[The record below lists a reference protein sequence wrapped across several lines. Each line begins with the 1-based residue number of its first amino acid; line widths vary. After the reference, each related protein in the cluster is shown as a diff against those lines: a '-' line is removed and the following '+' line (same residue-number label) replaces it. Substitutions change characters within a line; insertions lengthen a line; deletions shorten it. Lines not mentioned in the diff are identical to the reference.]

1 MLARRKE
8 SIELVLRVLRESW
21 PLIVAE
27 GVGSLVW
34 LIDTFFVSLLGDT
47 AVAATG
53 AGGYGA
59 WLFSVFFTLFYVAA
73 LVLVSQSIGARQY
86 VKASRI
92 SGEIITLSLLTS
104 ILLLLFAFIVAYD
117 LMYFL
122 SSSENVSIIATD
134 YFIARAL
141 GFPFAFIL
149 FVLDAIYR
157 ASEKNREILVSA
169 VIVSVTNTVL
179 DPVLIFIL
187 GYGVTGAGLA
197 TTISYIPGLIYL
209 AYNTRHRLGFPL
221 RLSIPR
227 ENARLILKVGFPAMA
242 ERLLFSTGHSLYLAI
257 VARCGEV
264 ALAAHTIGV
273 RIEALAFLPAFALST
288 YSASI
293 VGQRIGA
300 QLLEK
305 AEEEGWEITKA
316 SSFLMGI
323 IGLLLAVSSPLIPL
337 VFGVSREVASLAAT
351 YILLAALSEP
361 LLGIVMVLGG
371 AIRGA
376 GNTKIPSILNVAGF
390 YAFRVM
396 PSFTL
401 LIISLEGSL
410 CPILL
415 WIIMDID
422 LLLRSLLFI
431 YVYKK
436 YFKKIAK
443 VLV

>member
-1 MLARRKE
+1 LLIERRK
-8 SIELVLRVLRESW
+8 SVELVLKVLRESW

-34 LIDTFFVSLLGDT
+34 LIDTFFVSLLGDI

-59 WLFSVFFTLFYVAA
+59 WLFSVLFTLFYVAA
-73 LVLVSQSIGARQY
+73 LVLVSQSIGAKQY
-86 VKASRI
+86 EKASRI
-92 SGEIITLSLLTS
+92 SGEIITLSLLMS
-104 ILLLLFAFIVAYD
+104 LLLLLLAFIVAD
-117 LMYFL
+117 ELMFFL
-122 SSSENVSIIATD
+122 SNSREVSILATD
-134 YFIARAL
+134 YFIARAI

-169 VIVSVTNTVL
+169 VIVSVTNTIL
-179 DPVLIFIL
+179 DPILIFLL

-197 TTISYIPGLIYL
+197 TTMSYIPGLIYL
-209 AYNTRHRLGFPL
+209 SYNSRHRLGFSL
-221 RLSIPR
+221 ALFLPR
-227 ENARLILKVGFPAMA
+227 ENTKLVLRVGFPAMA
-242 ERLLFSTGHSLYLAI
+242 ERLLFSMGHSLYLAI
-257 VARCGEV
+257 VARCGEI

-293 VGQRIGA
+293 VGQKIGA
-300 QLLEK
+300 RYLED
-305 AEEEGWEITKA
+305 AEREGWEVTKA
-316 SSFLMGI
+316 SSFLMSI
-323 IGLLLAVSSPLIPL
+323 IGLLLAVFSPLIPL
-337 VFGVSREVASLAAT
+337 IFGVSREVADLATT
-351 YILLAALSEP
+351 YILLAAISEP

-376 GNTKIPSILNVAGF
+376 GNTKIPSVLNVAGF
-390 YAFRVM
+390 YIFRVM
-396 PSFTL
+396 PSYIL
-401 LIISLEGSL
+401 LVASLEGSL
-410 CPILL
+410 CPISL
-415 WIIMDID
+415 WIVMDVD

-431 YVYKK
+431 YVYRK
-436 YFKKIAK
+436 YFRKIAR